1 MDSRA
6 FVAGLP
12 KAELHMHLE
21 GSIEPDL
28 MFELAGRNG
37 LALPWSSPGELRAAY
52 DFADLRSFLD
62 LYYQGCRVLVGE
74 PDFYDMTTAYL
85 RRAHAENIVHA
96 EVFLGPQT
104 FLDHGADI
112 TTIMDPTLAALDQA
126 DLSAGLVVT
135 VQRHRTEADA
145 FALLE
150 SVSPWLD
157 RIIGFGMGGAEAGNP
172 PGRFARFF
180 AECGRLGL
188 RRTAHAGEEGPAS
201 YVRDALE
208 LLAVDRIDHG
218 VACLDDP
225 RLVEDLVAGQVPLT
239 VCPLSNVKLKVVPS
253 LAEHPLP
260 RMLAAGLR
268 VTVNSDDPS
277 YFGGYLNENLLR
289 CHTEL
294 GLPEDDLVTLA
305 RNGFLGSFLP
315 ADRIRHWVDAVDA
328 YATAS
333 TRPGQA

>member
-1 MDSRA
+1 MDLRA

-37 LALPWSSPGELRAAY
+37 LALPWSSPEELRAAY
-52 DFADLRSFLD
+52 DFADLQSFLD

-74 PDFYDMTTAYL
+74 PDFHDMTMAYL

-104 FLDHGADI
+104 FLDHGVDI
-112 TTIMDPTLAALDQA
+112 ATIMDPVLAALDEA
-126 DLSAGLVVT
+126 DISAGLVVT

-157 RIIGFGMGGAEAGNP
+157 RVLGFGMGGAELGNP

-201 YVRDALE
+201 YVREALD
-208 LLAVDRIDHG
+208 LLAVERIDHG

-225 RLVEDLVAGQVPLT
+225 RLVEDLVARQLPLT
-239 VCPLSNVKLKVVPS
+239 VCPLSNARLKVVSS
-253 LAEHPLP
+253 LAEHPVP

-268 VTVNSDDPS
+268 VTINSDDPS
-277 YFGGYLNENLLR
+277 YFGGYLNENLLC
-289 CHTEL
+289 CHTGM
-294 GLPEDDLVTLA
+294 GLSKEDLVVLA
-305 RNGFLGSFLP
+305 RNSFLGSFLP
-315 ADRIRHWVDAVDA
+315 AEDAGHWVDAVDA

-333 TRPGQA
+333 TPVP